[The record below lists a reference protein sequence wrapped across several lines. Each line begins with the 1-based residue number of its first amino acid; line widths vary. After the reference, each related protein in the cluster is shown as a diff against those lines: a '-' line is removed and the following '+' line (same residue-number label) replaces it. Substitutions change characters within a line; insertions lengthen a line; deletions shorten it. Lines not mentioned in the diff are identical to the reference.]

1 MIRIAFHTLGCK
13 VNQYESEA
21 LAEKFASR
29 GAVIVPDT
37 EAADVYIVNTC
48 SVTSIADRKSRQFIR
63 RMKRLNPDALMVV
76 TGCYAQV
83 SSEELER
90 MPDVDLIIGN
100 NLKSE
105 IPNRVAELLSQRS
118 QRAAANR
125 TGEQERQDIS
135 QVHPAWGSE
144 GKSGTAGEEGV
155 HVACRDSELQ
165 AEESMEHAPVPRTEV
180 LAYKD
185 LRGYEDMG
193 IVTASESGMS
203 RAYIKIQEGC
213 NRFCSY
219 CLIPY
224 ARGIV
229 RSRPLAEVLEE
240 AKMLLSKGF
249 HELVLTGINTA
260 LYGEE
265 TGFDFERLPGEE
277 QLSGL
282 EALIRR
288 LDAMEGN
295 FRIRLS
301 SLEPTVVDIEHIERI
316 VQYGKLCHHL
326 HLSLQ
331 SGSNA
336 ILDAMNRHYTR
347 EDYFRIVQA
356 LRDFDPNFG
365 ITTDIIVGFPGET
378 EEDFEDSLDAVDRS
392 TFGKVHVFRY
402 SVRKGTK
409 AATFPDM
416 ISGKVK
422 GERASRLEK
431 AAEETALRFHR
442 KNLGGAHVILAEK
455 NEDGMTTGY
464 TGNYIKVY
472 IPDAE
477 GALEAGEFY
486 DVRLVEIYKDGCLAE
501 VIGKGVSHE

>member
-1 MIRIAFHTLGCK
+1 MIKIAFHTLGCK

-21 LAEKFASR
+21 LAEEFVRR
-29 GAVIVPDT
+29 GAEIVPDT
-37 EAADVYIVNTC
+37 EMADVYIVNTC
-48 SVTSIADRKSRQFIR
+48 SVTAIADRKSRQFIR
-63 RMKRLNPDALMVV
+63 RMKRNNPKALMVV

-83 SSEELER
+83 SSEELEK
-90 MPDVDLIIGN
+90 MPAVDLIIGN

-105 IPNRVAELLSQRS
+105 IPTRVFELLTQREV
-118 QRAAANR
+118 ANKLIISEENSHSKS
-125 TGEQERQDIS
+125 GELC
-135 QVHPAWGSE
+135 GSE
-144 GKSGTAGEEGV
+144 NANGV
-155 HVACRDSELQ
+155 SKYPAEYAPLQ
-165 AEESMEHAPVPRTEV
+165 HTEV

-185 LRGYEDMG
+185 LRGYENMG

-224 ARGIV
+224 ARGVV
-229 RSRPLAEVLEE
+229 RSRPLEEVLEE
-240 AKMLLSKGF
+240 ARMLLSKGF
-249 HELVLTGINTA
+249 RELVLTGINTA

-265 TGFDFERLPGEE
+265 KDFDFERQPGEE
-277 QLSGL
+277 SLNGL
-282 EALIRR
+282 ETLIRR
-288 LDAMEGN
+288 LDAMTGN

-336 ILDAMNRHYTR
+336 ILDAMNRHYSR
-347 EDYFRIVQA
+347 EEYFRIVKA

-378 EEDFEDSLDAVDRS
+378 EEDFADSLDAVAKS
-392 TFGKVHVFRY
+392 KFGKVHVFRY
-402 SVRKGTK
+402 SARKGTK
-409 AATFPDM
+409 AATFSNPV
-416 ISGKVK
+416 SGNIKND
-422 GERASRLEK
+422 RSNRLEQ
-431 AAEETALRFHR
+431 AASETALEFHR
-442 KNLGGAHVILAEK
+442 KNLDGKHVILAER
-455 NEDGMTTGY
+455 NEGGMTTGY

-477 GALEAGEFY
+477 GMLETGEFY
-486 DVRLVEIYKDGCLAE
+486 TVRLIEIFKDGCLAE
-501 VIGKGVSHE
+501 VIEKGVSHE

>member
-21 LAEKFASR
+21 LMEAFVKR
-29 GAVIVPDT
+29 GAEIVSENDS
-37 EAADVYIVNTC
+37 ADVYVVNTC
-48 SVTSIADRKSRQFIR
+48 SVTSIADRKSRQYIR
-63 RMKRLNPDALMVV
+63 RMKKNNPYALMVV

-83 SSEELER
+83 SAEELEK

-100 NLKSE
+100 NLKAE
-105 IPNRVAELLSQRS
+105 IPDRVFALLE
-118 QRAAANR
+118 
-125 TGEQERQDIS
+125 EQEN
-135 QVHPAWGSE
+135 
-144 GKSGTAGEEGV
+144 
-155 HVACRDSELQ
+155 HVADEQYER
-165 AEESMEHAPVPRTEV
+165 VTRTEV

-193 IVTASESGMS
+193 IVTASESEMS

-224 ARGIV
+224 ARGVV
-229 RSRPLAEVLEE
+229 RSRKLESIIEE

-249 HELVLTGINTA
+249 REIVLTGINTA
-260 LYGEE
+260 LYGAEKD
-265 TGFDFERLPGEE
+265 FDFDREPGEE
-277 QLSGL
+277 ELSGL
-282 EALIRR
+282 EALIKR
-288 LDAMEGN
+288 LDAIDGT

-316 VQYGKLCHHL
+316 VQYDKLCHHL

-331 SGSNA
+331 SGSNK
-336 ILDAMNRHYTR
+336 ILDSMNRHYSR
-347 EDYFRIVQA
+347 EDYFRIVSA

-378 EEDFEDSLDAVDRS
+378 EEDFLDSIDAVKRS
-392 TFGKVHVFRY
+392 EFGKVHAFRY

-409 AATFPDM
+409 AATFADM
-416 ISGKVK
+416 VSGKTK
-422 GERASRLEK
+422 GDRASRLETV
-431 AAEETALRFHR
+431 ATDVALDFHR
-442 KNLGGAHVILAEK
+442 RNLDQTQVLLAEQH
-455 NEDGMTTGY
+455 EDGMVTGY

-472 IPDAE
+472 IPDPTASICV
-477 GALEAGEFY
+477 GEFY
-486 DVRLVEIYKDGCLAE
+486 SVRLVEIYKDGCLAE
-501 VIGKGVSHE
+501 VTGKGVNHE

>member
-1 MIRIAFHTLGCK
+1 MIKIAFHTLGCK

-21 LAEKFASR
+21 LAEEFVRR
-29 GAVIVPDT
+29 GAEIVPDA
-37 EAADVYIVNTC
+37 EVADVYIVNTC
-48 SVTSIADRKSRQFIR
+48 SVTAIADRKSRQFIR
-63 RMKRLNPDALMVV
+63 RMKRNNPKALMVV

-83 SSEELER
+83 SSEELEK
-90 MPDVDLIIGN
+90 MPAVDLIIGN

-105 IPNRVAELLSQRS
+105 IPNRVFELLTQRE
-118 QRAAANR
+118 AANALV
-125 TGEQERQDIS
+125 TT
-135 QVHPAWGSE
+135 E
-144 GKSGTAGEEGV
+144 GNNHGMS
-155 HVACRDSELQ
+155 HEL
-165 AEESMEHAPVPRTEV
+165 RGEV
-180 LAYKD
+180 LSYTD

-224 ARGIV
+224 ARGGV
-229 RSRPLAEVLEE
+229 RSRPLEEVLEE
-240 AKMLLSKGF
+240 ARMLLSKGF

-260 LYGEE
+260 LYGTEV
-265 TGFDFERLPGEE
+265 GFDFDRQSGEE
-277 QLSGL
+277 NLSGL

-288 LDAMEGN
+288 LDAMAGN

-336 ILDAMNRHYTR
+336 ILDAMNRHYSR
-347 EDYFRIVQA
+347 EEYFRIVKA

-378 EEDFEDSLDAVDRS
+378 DEDFADSLDAVVKS
-392 TFGKVHVFRY
+392 KFGKVHVFRY
-402 SVRKGTK
+402 SPRKGTK
-409 AATFPDM
+409 AAAFSNVV
-416 ISGKVK
+416 SGKVK
-422 GERASRLEK
+422 NERSNRLEQL
-431 AAEETALRFHR
+431 AAETALEFHR
-442 KNLGGAHVILAEK
+442 NNLGMRYVMLAER
-455 NEDGMTTGY
+455 NEEGMTTGY

-477 GALEAGEFY
+477 GTLKAGEFY
-486 DVRLVEIYKDGCLAE
+486 TVRLIEIFKDGCLAE